1 MHRASAI
8 SSTFKIVPLSIFCQ
22 ARLRLAHYKVI
33 TEQTRKPLNELPPP
47 DWWSVRAFA
56 EATNSTVDTTQLKFQ
71 PPPKLKLNVPRV
83 TKSRSEPITPS
94 KRHSDSTPAYT
105 PSLGAAR
112 SLLKLGL
119 S

>member
-1 MHRASAI
+1 LALRL
-8 SSTFKIVPLSIFCQ
+8 K

-33 TEQTRKPLNELPPP
+33 TEQTRTSFNELPPP

-56 EATNSTVDTTQLKFQ
+56 EATHSTVDTTQLKFQ
-71 PPPKLKLNVPRV
+71 PPPKLKLNVSKV
-83 TKSRSEPITPS
+83 AKSRSEPMTPS
-94 KRHSDSTPAYT
+94 KRRSDPTSAYT